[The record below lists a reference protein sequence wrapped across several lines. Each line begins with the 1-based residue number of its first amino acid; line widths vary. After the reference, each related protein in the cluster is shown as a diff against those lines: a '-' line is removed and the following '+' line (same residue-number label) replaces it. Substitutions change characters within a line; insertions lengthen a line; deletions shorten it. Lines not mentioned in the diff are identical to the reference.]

1 METVRR
7 LTGSNPLN
15 ELGFKEELVNEMYLI
30 EILLPVR
37 DNEGRPFAA
46 KSYQSLRDELTEHYG
61 GVTAFTRAPAEGE
74 SKANTGKVLDDIVV
88 IEVMTDMVDRHWWK
102 QYRESL
108 ERTFKQDEIVVRA
121 TAFEKL

>member
-46 KSYQSLRDELTEHYG
+46 TSYQSLRDELTEHYG
-61 GVTAFTRAPAEGE
+61 GVTAFTRARRRRVK
-74 SKANTGKVLDDIVV
+74 SK
-88 IEVMTDMVDRHWWK
+88 
-102 QYRESL
+102 YRQGS
-108 ERTFKQDEIVVRA
+108 
-121 TAFEKL
+121 